1 MLGVLLLFIYFDLC
15 LQSTVCLLDWND
27 LGSRLDK
34 FDQSES
40 EHLGV
45 SNHVINSSTNSRR

>member
-15 LQSTVCLLDWND
+15 LQSTVCLLDWKD

-34 FDQSES
+34 SDQSES

-45 SNHVINSSTNSRR
+45 SNHVINSLTNSRR